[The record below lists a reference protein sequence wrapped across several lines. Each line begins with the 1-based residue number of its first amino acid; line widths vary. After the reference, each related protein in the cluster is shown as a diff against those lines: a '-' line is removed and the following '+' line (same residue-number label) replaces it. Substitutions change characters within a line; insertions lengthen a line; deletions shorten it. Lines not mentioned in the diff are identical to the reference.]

1 MFQGSI
7 SELQK
12 EDDLMEKRRL
22 ELLSRQVAKIN
33 LQTVIAW
40 CRDMAH
46 KAEKQTGKE
55 LFASRC
61 RQVVTDMVQ
70 VSEEYK
76 TMERELE
83 ISRQRNMD
91 LTRQV
96 ILMKVSGDNM
106 QAIIEKMGAE
116 LTSNFNSD
124 GIDESKLKE
133 ASGFN
138 ILG

>member
-1 MFQGSI
+1 MFKGSI
-7 SELQK
+7 NELGK
-12 EDDLMEKRRL
+12 EDEMMEKRRL

-46 KAEKQTGKE
+46 KAEKQPGKE
-55 LFASRC
+55 LFVSRC
-61 RQVVTDMVQ
+61 KQVVSDMVQ

-76 TMERELE
+76 AMERELE
-83 ISRQRNMD
+83 VSRQRNMD

-96 ILMKVSGDNM
+96 IMMKVAGDNM
-106 QAIIEKMGAE
+106 QAIIEKMGGE
-116 LTSNFNSD
+116 LESNFNSD
-124 GIDESKLKE
+124 GIDESKLKT
-133 ASGFN
+133 ATGFN